1 MSPRVKDAIKTN
13 EDQKIP
19 PPPLRGGFLALFFG
33 VSPKN
38 KKFQKIN
45 FLAFMGGVGS
55 IM

>member
-1 MSPRVKDAIKTN
+1 MSSRVKDAIKTN
-13 EDQKIP
+13 EDQKI

-55 IM
+55 IV